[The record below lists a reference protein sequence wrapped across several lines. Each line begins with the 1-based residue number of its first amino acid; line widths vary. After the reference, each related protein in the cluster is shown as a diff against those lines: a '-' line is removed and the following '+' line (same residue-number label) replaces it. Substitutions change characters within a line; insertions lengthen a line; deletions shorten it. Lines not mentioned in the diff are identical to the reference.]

1 MDIGEKFDKSTF
13 WMSNCN
19 STGGAD
25 LVFIFSCSALALLI
39 NFCMKSI
46 SCCWSDNRVFVP
58 LSLFPLV
65 LGVAES
71 IFSFSSEI
79 CDGVSVTKLSAVL

>member
-13 WMSNCN
+13 LMSNCN
-19 STGGAD
+19 STGGGGPD

-46 SCCWSDNRVFVP
+46 SCCWSVA
-58 LSLFPLV
+58 LFPLV
-65 LGVAES
+65 LGVLEYWL
-71 IFSFSSEI
+71 SFSREI
-79 CDGVSVTKLSAVL
+79 CDGDGDGVSVTKLSAVL